1 MTCCGLSGLRQ
12 NHGGSRVIEMRRT
25 QLSFGDGLIAE
36 EVSDLREGWMT
47 HADAVLAD
55 EDIIAAV
62 YEALAKRHPK
72 SRCRGRR
79 GAPADV
85 VLRLLI
91 LKHIR
96 NWSYEVLEREV
107 RANLV
112 YRDFTRVGAAKMPDA
127 KTMGRWGLVL
137 GPQVLKQIHERMVKI
152 ARDKSIAAGRRMR
165 VDTTVVETDI
175 HHPTDS
181 TLLGDGVRVL
191 TRIMRTITKIAGA
204 IGTKLRDRS
213 RGVKFRLLEIGRV
226 TRAKGSIDQDK
237 LKRRYGQ
244 LLDATSRV
252 VGQAKRFCVEIS
264 QGVKR
269 ATSVLKQLAL
279 EGLRQELDEMTS
291 RVRQVM
297 KQTRARIFRGN
308 TRSEGKL
315 LSLFEPSTEVIRK
328 GKAGKPNEFGKM
340 VKLQEAENQI
350 ITDYEVYARRPYDS
364 DLLVAAIETHQAL
377 LGRAPRLVAADAAF
391 YSAKNE
397 AAAKAKGVKRVCI
410 PDRSTK
416 SPERKRE
423 QRKRW
428 FRNGQKWRTGCEG
441 RISVVKRRHGL
452 DRCRYK
458 GYVGMNRW
466 VGLGVIADNV
476 INIGRALEK
485 QALP

>member
-1 MTCCGLSGLRQ
+1 M
-12 NHGGSRVIEMRRT
+12 IEMRRR

-36 EVSDLREGWMT
+36 EVNDLREDWMK

-55 EDIIAAV
+55 EEIVAAV

-112 YRDFTRVGAAKMPDA
+112 YRDFTHVGGAKMPDA

-137 GPQVLKQIHERMVKI
+137 GPQVLKQVHARLVKI
-152 ARDKSIAAGRRMR
+152 AQDNGVTAGRRMR

-191 TRIMRTITKIAGA
+191 TRIMRKITKIAGA
-204 IGTKLRDRS
+204 VGTKLRDRS
-213 RGVKFRLLEIGRV
+213 RSVKFRLLEIGRV
-226 TRAKGSIDQDK
+226 ARAKGPISQDK

-244 LLDATSRV
+244 LLNATSRV
-252 VGQAKRFCVEIS
+252 VGQAKRFSEEIA

-269 ATSVLKQLAL
+269 SASVLKQLAL
-279 EGLRQELDEMTS
+279 EGLRRELDEMRS

-350 ITDYEVYARRPYDS
+350 VINYEVFDRRPYDS
-364 DLLVAAIETHQAL
+364 DLLVAAIETHQEL
-377 LGRAPRLVAADAAF
+377 LGRTPRLVAADAAF

-410 PDRSTK
+410 PNRSTK

-428 FRNGQKWRTGCEG
+428 FRDGQKWRTGCEG

-452 DRCRYK
+452 IRCRYE
-458 GYVGMNRW
+458 GFVGMSRW

-476 INIGRALEK
+476 VNIGRAMEK
-485 QALP
+485 QVFR

>member
-1 MTCCGLSGLRQ
+1 M
-12 NHGGSRVIEMRRT
+12 
-25 QLSFGDGLIAE
+25 
-36 EVSDLREGWMT
+36 
-47 HADAVLAD
+47 
-55 EDIIAAV
+55 
-62 YEALAKRHPK
+62 
-72 SRCRGRR
+72 
-79 GAPADV
+79 

-112 YRDFTRVGAAKMPDA
+112 YRDFTHVGGAKTPDA
-127 KTMGRWGLVL
+127 KTMGRWGLAL
-137 GPQVLKQIHERMVKI
+137 GPQVLKQVQARIVKI
-152 ARDKSIAAGRRMR
+152 ARDKGVTAGRRMR

-191 TRIMRTITKIAGA
+191 TRIMRKITKIAGA
-204 IGTKLRDRS
+204 AGTKLRDRS
-213 RGVKFRLLEIGRV
+213 RSVKLRLLEIGRV
-226 TRAKGSIDQDK
+226 ARAKGPTNQDK
-237 LKRRYGQ
+237 LKQRYRQ
-244 LLDATSRV
+244 LLNATSRV
-252 VGQAKRFCVEIS
+252 VGQAKRFSEEIAR
-264 QGVKR
+264 GLKR
-269 ATSVLKQLAL
+269 SRSFLKQLAL
-279 EGLRQELDEMTS
+279 DGLRRQLDEMMP
-291 RVRQVM
+291 RVKQVM
-297 KQTRARIFRGN
+297 KQTRVRIFRGN

-350 ITDYEVYARRPYDS
+350 VIDYQVYARRPNDS
-364 DLLVAAIETHQAL
+364 DLLIAAIGTHQAL

-391 YSAKNE
+391 YSNKNE

-410 PDRSTK
+410 PNRSTK
-416 SPERKRE
+416 SLERKRE
-423 QRKRW
+423 QKKRW

-458 GYVGMNRW
+458 GDAGMSRW
-466 VGLGVIADNV
+466 VGLGIIADNV
-476 INIGRALEK
+476 INIGRAMEK
-485 QALP
+485 QAAP